1 MKSFTKFD
9 SFTRR
14 LVLASTAAL
23 MLSACGGSDSNESS
37 EPLAPGQAVEKYEL
51 ANDHAIGSK
60 DAPVVI
66 VEYAS
71 VVCGAC
77 ANWHNSVY
85 PEFKEKFV
93 ETGKVR
99 FIFREFPTPP
109 RRLADAGFAIANCV
123 DDSKFMGNIAAQYKR
138 QSALLAAQDIGK
150 AYENFAKA
158 SGLSVSQYEACVKDE
173 DWRAEYEQKI
183 KDAKNAG
190 VNSTPTFFINGRKQT
205 KVFTIEDF
213 DRVITPLLATEAAE

>member
-1 MKSFTKFD
+1 MKSFTKID

-14 LVLASTAAL
+14 LVLASAAAL
-23 MLSACGGSDSNESS
+23 MLSACGGSETSG
-37 EPLAPGQAVEKYEL
+37 PLAAGEAVAKYEL

-85 PEFKEKFV
+85 PEFKEKFI

-99 FIFREFPTPP
+99 FIFREYPTPP
-109 RRLADAGFAIANCV
+109 VRLADAGFAIANCV
-123 DDSKFMGNIAAQYKR
+123 DESKFMSNISAQFKR
-138 QSALLAAQDIGK
+138 QSALLSAPDIGK
-150 AYENFAKA
+150 AYEDFAKA
-158 SGLSVSQYEACVKDE
+158 SGLSASQYEGCVKDKE
-173 DWRAEYEQKI
+173 WRAEYDQKV

-190 VNSTPTFFINGRKQT
+190 VNSTPTFFVNGRKQSN
-205 KVFTIEDF
+205 VFTIEDF